1 MEVLASGC
9 DPRTAFGEIFDVPF
23 LGSAAVGA
31 SPLESADPGRG
42 ARRVG
47 QWNGTIRMVGVRE
60 LATGTAY
67 VKSVRMCVRV
77 WVLRCGSGGPLGN

>member
-1 MEVLASGC
+1 MDHIESKQFRTLFGVGGSGEA
-9 DPRTAFGEIFDVPF
+9 TLI
-23 LGSAAVGA
+23 
-31 SPLESADPGRG
+31 
-42 ARRVG
+42 
-47 QWNGTIRMVGVRE
+47 GVRE